1 MIPAD
6 VADIVPSSSEELTEE
21 LCFPKETVEIRVVL
35 GEGEDIGTLLGW
47 FSKVASGIVGISEEG
62 ILMDVFR
69 TAERLVEGLMFKV
82 NVEKSTE
89 EFAKSIAGL
98 SEVPSV
104 SRDET
109 GVWVAVIFWVKGD
122 VLLTMG
128 TNEELVGRDVTED
141 GTDVDNKI
149 ANKDDDLVREGSL
162 GMKVP
167 ELCATG
173 SVFNSVHELLGYSVI
188 SEVVINVV
196 FGGNSSVLRGKT
208 VELTDFLGFL
218 EMDDTEKES
227 VSIMYLFSVEALLA
241 IDISETVGLT
251 RRTEAVE
258 RIL

>member
-6 VADIVPSSSEELTEE
+6 TADIVPSSSEELTEE

-35 GEGEDIGTLLGW
+35 GGGEDIGTLLGW
-47 FSKVASGIVGISEEG
+47 FSKVASGIVGISKEG

-89 EFAKSIAGL
+89 EFAKSITGL
-98 SEVPSV
+98 SEVARV

-109 GVWVAVIFWVKGD
+109 GVWVAVIFCVNDD

-149 ANKDDDLVREGSL
+149 VNKDDDLVREGSL

-188 SEVVINVV
+188 SEVVINVA
-196 FGGNSSVLRGKT
+196 FGGNSSILRGKT
-208 VELTDFLGFL
+208 VELMDFLGFL

-241 IDISETVGLT
+241 IDISEIVGLT
-251 RRTEAVE
+251 RRVEAVE
-258 RIL
+258 GIL